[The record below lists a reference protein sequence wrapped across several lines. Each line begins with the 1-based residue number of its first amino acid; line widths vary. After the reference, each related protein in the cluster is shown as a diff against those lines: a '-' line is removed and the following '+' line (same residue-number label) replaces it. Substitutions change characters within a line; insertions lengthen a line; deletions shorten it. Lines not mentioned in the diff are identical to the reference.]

1 MIHYD
6 GIFSIEELI
15 QISGKILAK
24 PCLSMVQNEFEKNQL
39 MRTTSDSSYIKCNMF
54 SFTYFCLSMTFS
66 CTDELLKS
74 GLSIPSMCSKF
85 PYSVLNLVKLSS
97 R

>member
-1 MIHYD
+1 MIHYN

-54 SFTYFCLSMTFS
+54 FLCILLSFN
-66 CTDELLKS
+66 D
-74 GLSIPSMCSKF
+74 I
-85 PYSVLNLVKLSS
+85 LVH

>member
-1 MIHYD
+1 MIHYN

-54 SFTYFCLSMTFS
+54 SFTYLAIQGRVIPPVPLEDSFEFS
-66 CTDELLKS
+66 PRR
-74 GLSIPSMCSKF
+74 IR
-85 PYSVLNLVKLSS
+85 VKEEFNG
-97 R
+97 